1 MDEIPAKMTEVRLL
15 LVQTR
20 RPQPQSGLGPALHP
34 GALSYY
40 DKDKPSFLLAH
51 ADYVGLILTVGL
63 MAGSWIWE
71 LKRWMQRQQKS
82 NADEYSNRV
91 VALIGGVQEV
101 NSLAPLDE
109 TWREL
114 LKILT
119 AAVRDL
125 DADKLSEESFNSF
138 RVILQIGME
147 VTKER
152 RALLSSMSN
161 ATSQDAGSIHST
173 V

>member
-1 MDEIPAKMTEVRLL
+1 
-15 LVQTR
+15 
-20 RPQPQSGLGPALHP
+20 
-34 GALSYY
+34 
-40 DKDKPSFLLAH
+40 
-51 ADYVGLILTVGL
+51 
-63 MAGSWIWE
+63 
-71 LKRWMQRQQKS
+71 
-82 NADEYSNRV
+82 
-91 VALIGGVQEV
+91 VALISGVQEV
-101 NSLAPLDE
+101 KSLAPLDE

-119 AAVRDL
+119 EAVRDL

-152 RALLSSMSN
+152 RALLSSTSN
-161 ATSQDAGSIHST
+161 ADSVVSQERSVAVSARSM

>member
-1 MDEIPAKMTEVRLL
+1 
-15 LVQTR
+15 
-20 RPQPQSGLGPALHP
+20 
-34 GALSYY
+34 
-40 DKDKPSFLLAH
+40 
-51 ADYVGLILTVGL
+51 
-63 MAGSWIWE
+63 
-71 LKRWMQRQQKS
+71 MQREQKT
-82 NADEYSNRV
+82 NADQYSNRV
-91 VALIGGVQEV
+91 VALISWSAKV

-119 AAVRDL
+119 EAVRDL
-125 DADKLSEESFNSF
+125 DADKLSEESFNSV

-152 RALLSSMSN
+152 CAFLSSTID
-161 ATSQDAGSIHST
+161 ATSPVAGSIHST

>member
-1 MDEIPAKMTEVRLL
+1 MT
-15 LVQTR
+15 
-20 RPQPQSGLGPALHP
+20 
-34 GALSYY
+34 
-40 DKDKPSFLLAH
+40 
-51 ADYVGLILTVGL
+51 
-63 MAGSWIWE
+63 
-71 LKRWMQRQQKS
+71 
-82 NADEYSNRV
+82 
-91 VALIGGVQEV
+91 
-101 NSLAPLDE
+101 SLAPLDE

-119 AAVRDL
+119 EAVRDL

-152 RALLSSMSN
+152 RVLLSSTNN
-161 ATSQDAGSIHST
+161 ATRPVADSVHST